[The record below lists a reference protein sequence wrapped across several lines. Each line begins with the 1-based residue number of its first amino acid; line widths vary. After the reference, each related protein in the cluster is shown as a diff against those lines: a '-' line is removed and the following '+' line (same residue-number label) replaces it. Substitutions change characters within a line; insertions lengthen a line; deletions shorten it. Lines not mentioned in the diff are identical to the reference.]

1 MRSGETLDPSAEIEG
16 HQPRRWGMGDAA
28 AGLLLANI
36 CAVLGGSLIL
46 AATGNQSTDYEDLPL
61 TMVAVLQ
68 VPLWLGYL
76 GAPLWAAR
84 TKGNGIVADF
94 GFRTRWMDAPIG
106 LRSASPG
113 VAVITLIPIFW
124 RPATR
129 RARTG
134 QDSDVPP
141 TWWAWCCWW
150 RSSYGAPIIEEFLPW
165 PTPPQCREAI
175 RDGWALAA
183 TSLLFSDTP
192 PVAQFPARQQ
202 QDRCS
207 GF

>member
-84 TKGNGIVADF
+84 TKGRIVADF
-94 GFRTRWMDAPIG
+94 GKTRWMDAIG
-106 LRSASPG
+106 LRSAS
-113 VAVITLIPIFW
+113 
-124 RPATR
+124 
-129 RARTG
+129 
-134 QDSDVPP
+134 
-141 TWWAWCCWW
+141 
-150 RSSYGAPIIEEFLPW
+150 Y
-165 PTPPQCREAI
+165 
-175 RDGWALAA
+175 
-183 TSLLFSDTP
+183 
-192 PVAQFPARQQ
+192 
-202 QDRCS
+202 
-207 GF
+207 

>member
-1 MRSGETLDPSAEIEG
+1 MRSGETLDTSDEIEG

-28 AGLLLANI
+28 AGLLLANV

-46 AATGNQSTDYEDLPL
+46 AATRNQSTDYEDLPL

-106 LRSASPG
+106 LAIG
-113 VAVITLIPIFW
+113 VATLSQK
-124 RPATR
+124 RLQEKEGR
-129 RARTG
+129 LLKLVSG
-134 QDSDVPP
+134 LVMV
-141 TWWAWCCWW
+141 
-150 RSSYGAPIIEEFLPW
+150 
-165 PTPPQCREAI
+165 
-175 RDGWALAA
+175 ALGVY
-183 TSLLFSDTP
+183 L
-192 PVAQFPARQQ
+192 VV
-202 QDRCS
+202 
-207 GF
+207 